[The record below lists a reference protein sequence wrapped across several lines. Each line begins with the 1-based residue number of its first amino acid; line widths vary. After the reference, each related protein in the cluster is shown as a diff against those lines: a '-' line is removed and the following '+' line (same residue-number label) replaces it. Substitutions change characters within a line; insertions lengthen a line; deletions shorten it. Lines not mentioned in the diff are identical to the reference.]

1 MEEAALRND
10 IFYETL
16 LHVLLYTYL
25 GGHRFLSSDDYQSK
39 FIDALNGNNY
49 QSIFIDALIQ
59 VLYT

>member
-10 IFYETL
+10 TFYETL

-39 FIDALNGNNY
+39 FIDTEEQQH
-49 QSIFIDALIQ
+49 QSKFIDTEEQ
-59 VLYT
+59 